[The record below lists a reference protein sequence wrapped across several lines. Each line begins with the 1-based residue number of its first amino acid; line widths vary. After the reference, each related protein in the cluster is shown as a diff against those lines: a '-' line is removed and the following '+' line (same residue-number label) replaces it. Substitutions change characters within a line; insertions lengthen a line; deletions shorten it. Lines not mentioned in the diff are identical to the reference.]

1 VDQDER
7 VVFVVD
13 DDPSV
18 RKSVARLLRVA
29 GYRTETFV
37 SAVDFLERDRDSIG
51 GCVVLDMHLP
61 ELSGLDAQ
69 VKLAESQP
77 LLPIVFI
84 SGYGDVPTSVQAM
97 KAGAVDFLSKP
108 FSAEDLLG
116 AVREAFA
123 RNARERSSRFEMDE
137 IRGRLSALTPR
148 EYDVFREVVTGQ
160 LNKQVAAT
168 LGIREKT
175 VKVHRARVMQK
186 MSAASLADLVRMA
199 ERANTGSDAL
209 RAGSPVSEECRP

>member
-29 GYRTETFV
+29 GFRTETFV

-123 RNARERSSRFEMDE
+123 RNARERSSRYEMDE
-137 IRGRLSALTPR
+137 IRERLAALTPR

-199 ERANTGSDAL
+199 ERANTGSDAP